1 MVILNNEHDQHLEG
15 GYFSTYR
22 KNLGNK
28 LFIYG
33 VSRVI
38 ADKLD
43 YDLILPEE
51 SYIRRELFNL
61 GYQVE
66 VFPYSSI
73 TGRQSVEGKPVV
85 VDDLNITFYENIEEF
100 LEKNQNKPIEIKAYF
115 TMYRYVKPY
124 KDQIKSYFTDLVK
137 PKRNQNDIVIMLRN
151 SNHDSRFTLPD
162 EYYLDI
168 LDKESFDNVYVC
180 YDHFYKHFELIEKL
194 KKYKPIYLEG
204 SILSIF
210 KEITSFNKIIAS
222 QGTFSFWACFLSN
235 AETIYWPL
243 TDDGPNSNNE
253 IFIKGVD
260 LLVDDEDRYKTVN
273 LKTK

>member
-1 MVILNNEHDQHLEG
+1 MVVLNNEHDNFLEG

-38 ADKLD
+38 ADKLN
-43 YDLILPEE
+43 YNLILPEE

-66 VFPYSSI
+66 LFPYGSI
-73 TGRQSVEGKPVV
+73 TDRKSVEGTPAII
-85 VDDLNITFYENIEEF
+85 DDLNITYYNGIDDF
-100 LEKNQNKPIEIKAYF
+100 LEKNKDKPIEIKAYF
-115 TMYRYVKPY
+115 TMYQYVKPY
-124 KDQIKSYFTDLVK
+124 KDQIKSYYTDLVK
-137 PKRNQNDIVIMLRN
+137 PKRNKNDIVLMLRN

-162 EYYLDI
+162 EYYLNI
-168 LDKESFDNVYVC
+168 LENESFDNVYVC
-180 YDHFYKHFELIEKL
+180 YDHFYKHLDLIEKL

-204 SILSIF
+204 GILSIF
-210 KEITSFNKIIAS
+210 KEVTSFNKIVAS

-235 AETIYWPL
+235 AEKIYWPH

-253 IFIKGVD
+253 VFIKGVD
-260 LLVDDEDRYKTVN
+260 LMVDDEDRYTIVN